1 MVKRMSYGKVCACVS
16 EEVHGT
22 SEQTDRQTDRQTDKQ
37 TGVSLVSII
46 PGTENLA
53 TVSTVM
59 ASFSQREFHFAS
71 RTRSCDFVLDPVI
84 RHST

>member
-22 SEQTDRQTDRQTDKQ
+22 SEQKDRQTDKQ